1 MPKGHF
7 FVRIVKGLFIAH
19 KKSCKFKF
27 CNWHKNMEEIML
39 QTKLHI
45 ENIGEPNIDS
55 LSNVEK
61 NIFLDVALTRIIEV
75 CRENNKNILQG
86 ESA

>member
-1 MPKGHF
+1 
-7 FVRIVKGLFIAH
+7 
-19 KKSCKFKF
+19 
-27 CNWHKNMEEIML
+27 ML

-61 NIFLDVALTRIIEV
+61 GIFLEVALAGIIEAY
-75 CRENNKNILQG
+75 RENNKNTLQG
-86 ESA
+86 EGA

>member
-1 MPKGHF
+1 
-7 FVRIVKGLFIAH
+7 
-19 KKSCKFKF
+19 
-27 CNWHKNMEEIML
+27 ML

-86 ESA
+86 ESAWTR